1 MAKETTNTL
10 IKDIEKRRRFKIVMI
25 YTLAI
30 LGAGGLMALLGFVGK
45 KQNGT
50 QCWKLEIQVEAPDGR
65 KFIDEH
71 MIAALADS
79 ATSQIV
85 GVPIGEVDI
94 QSIHREVAANS
105 SVSEAH
111 VYTTVD
117 GRCVI
122 HVKQRTPIARI
133 FNSLGESYYL
143 DKDGFT
149 MALSDLAVAKLPVF
163 TGEIYDGLRK
173 ESVAI
178 DFPDSLAWGTH
189 LDEIYQFTQ
198 VVAQDTFWRAQVEHV
213 HITGAGEFE
222 IIPRVGNQRV
232 NVGGT
237 ADLSEKL
244 KKLRAFYEHTIV
256 TTNLDQYGVIN
267 AQYEGQ
273 VVCIKR

>member
-1 MAKETTNTL
+1 MANGNTNTF
-10 IKDIEKRRRFKIVMI
+10 IKDIEKRRRFRLVVI

-65 KFIDEH
+65 KFIDEQ

-79 ATSQIV
+79 ATTQIV
-85 GVPIGEVDI
+85 GMPVSEVDI
-94 QSIHREVAANS
+94 QSIHRVVAANS

-133 FNSLGESYYL
+133 FNALGESYYL

-173 ESVAI
+173 ESVTI
-178 DFPDSLAWGTH
+178 DFPDSLAWRTH

-213 HITGAGEFE
+213 HVTGAGEFE
-222 IIPRVGNQRV
+222 IIPRIGNQYV
-232 NVGGT
+232 NVGGVT
-237 ADLSEKL
+237 DLPKKL
-244 KKLRAFYEHTIV
+244 KKLRAFYEHTIS
-256 TTNLDQYGVIN
+256 TTDLDQYSVIQ

>member
-1 MAKETTNTL
+1 MANGNSNIF
-10 IKDIEKRRRFKIVMI
+10 IKDIEKRRRFKLVVI
-25 YTLAI
+25 YTLAF

-65 KFIDEH
+65 KFIDEQ

-79 ATSQIV
+79 ATTQIV
-85 GVPIGEVDI
+85 GLPVSEVDI

-133 FNSLGESYYL
+133 FNALGESYYL

-149 MALSDLAVAKLPVF
+149 MALSELAVAKLPVF
-163 TGEIYDGLRK
+163 TGEIHDGLRK

-198 VVAQDTFWRAQVEHV
+198 IVAQDTFWRAQVEHV
-213 HITGAGEFE
+213 HITAAGDFE
-222 IIPRVGNQRV
+222 IIPRIGNQRV
-232 NVGGT
+232 NVGGV
-237 ADLSEKL
+237 ADLPKKL
-244 KKLRAFYEHTIV
+244 KKLRAFYEHTV
-256 TTNLDQYGVIN
+256 STTDLEQYGVIQ

>member
-1 MAKETTNTL
+1 MANGNTNTF
-10 IKDIEKRRRFKIVMI
+10 IKDIEKRRRFKLVVI

-30 LGAGGLMALLGFVGK
+30 VGAGGLMAMLGFVGK

-50 QCWKLEIQVEAPDGR
+50 QCWKLEIQVEAADGR
-65 KFIDEH
+65 KFIDEQ

-79 ATSQIV
+79 ATVQIV
-85 GVPIGEVDI
+85 GLPVSQVDI
-94 QSIHREVAANS
+94 QSIHRVVAANS

-122 HVKQRTPIARI
+122 HVKQRAPIARI
-133 FNSLGESYYL
+133 FNALGESYYL

-213 HITGAGEFE
+213 HVTNTGDFE
-222 IIPRVGNQRV
+222 IIPRIGNQRV
-232 NVGGT
+232 NVGGV
-237 ADLSEKL
+237 ADLPKKL
-244 KKLRAFYEHTIV
+244 KKLRAFYEHTV
-256 TTNLDQYGVIN
+256 STTDLDQFGVIQ
-267 AQYEGQ
+267 AQYDGQ

>member
-1 MAKETTNTL
+1 MANGNTNSF
-10 IKDIEKRRRFKIVMI
+10 IKDIEKRRRFKLVVI

-30 LGAGGLMALLGFVGK
+30 VGAGGLMAMLGFVGK
-45 KQNGT
+45 KQTGT

-65 KFIDEH
+65 KFIDEQ

-79 ATSQIV
+79 ATAQIV
-85 GVPIGEVDI
+85 GLPVSQVDI
-94 QSIHREVAANS
+94 QSIHRVVAANS

-122 HVKQRTPIARI
+122 HVKQRAPIARI
-133 FNSLGESYYL
+133 FNALGESYYL

-178 DFPDSLAWGTH
+178 DFPDSLAWGTY

-213 HITGAGEFE
+213 HVTTTGDFE
-222 IIPRVGNQRV
+222 IIPRIGNQRV
-232 NVGGT
+232 NVGSV
-237 ADLSEKL
+237 ADLPKKL
-244 KKLRAFYEHTIV
+244 KKLRAFYEHTV
-256 TTNLDQYGVIN
+256 STTDLDQYGVIQ
-267 AQYEGQ
+267 AQYDGQ